1 MAKEKLGTKRLCES
15 CGGKFYDL
23 DRDPIVC
30 PLCDTPFIVEKP
42 KVEKPKPKA
51 RPKPRPRPQPEEQ
64 AAQPEKQAAQPEK
77 QAAQPETE
85 TVPEPVPEFVSLDD
99 TAEEE
104 ENDDE
109 AKLADLGDD
118 EVEIPPE
125 DNQDAFLEEDEED
138 AGSDVSGII
147 GTPVEPKDDR

>member
-23 DRDPIVC
+23 DRDPIIC

-42 KVEKPKPKA
+42 KPKA
-51 RPKPRPRPQPEEQ
+51 RPKPRPQPQPEEQ
-64 AAQPEKQAAQPEK
+64 AAQPKEPTAKPEEKAKQPEK
-77 QAAQPETE
+77 E

-99 TAEEE
+99 AAEEE
-104 ENDDE
+104 ESDDE

-118 EVEIPPE
+118 EVEISPE

-147 GTPVEPKDDR
+147 STPVEPKDDR